1 STKHLMRFFEQPLN
15 AEMLAA
21 KRRAHQHHPR
31 NLTLNDAGQSTESA
45 PKVYEKLF
53 LSLGQPAVV
62 TPKIFS
68 AGIAV
73 IWAAL

>member
-1 STKHLMRFFEQPLN
+1 
-15 AEMLAA
+15 
-21 KRRAHQHHPR
+21 R

-68 AGIAV
+68 AGIAGRFNRCV
-73 IWAAL
+73 LVLSGNHTITG